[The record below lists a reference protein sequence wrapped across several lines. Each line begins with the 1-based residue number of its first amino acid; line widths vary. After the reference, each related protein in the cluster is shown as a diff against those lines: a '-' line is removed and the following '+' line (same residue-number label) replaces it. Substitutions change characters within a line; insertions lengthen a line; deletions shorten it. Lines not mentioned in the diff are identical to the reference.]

1 MLQINSIYL
10 GAMPNG
16 AHYSYHSDR
25 VFPRANADEN
35 VKAIA
40 APALAT
46 YESAIQKED
55 AALKLSNKSLTTD
68 DIVAADKE
76 QDKLLGKYKK
86 AVKSYLDFPNADIA
100 KAAKVLNQHLTD
112 YSIKT
117 TWQIDKEAGMVKNL
131 VNDLKDKYATEVETL
146 GLSVF
151 VTELTRANST
161 LIELLN
167 LRTEERMTQEIGAM
181 KAARAEVD
189 NAYRTLI
196 LIVNAYMVVEGE
208 EKYSD
213 FALFMNAL
221 IKEFKQNVLGQS
233 GNSSNSAT
241 DLNPTPEEDSDEDE
255 EMPDEL

>member
-1 MLQINSIYL
+1 M
-10 GAMPNG
+10 
-16 AHYSYHSDR
+16 
-25 VFPRANADEN
+25 
-35 VKAIA
+35 
-40 APALAT
+40 
-46 YESAIQKED
+46 
-55 AALKLSNKSLTTD
+55 
-68 DIVAADKE
+68 
-76 QDKLLGKYKK
+76 
-86 AVKSYLDFPNADIA
+86 
-100 KAAKVLNQHLTD
+100 
-112 YSIKT
+112 
-117 TWQIDKEAGMVKNL
+117 
-131 VNDLKDKYATEVETL
+131 
-146 GLSVF
+146 
-151 VTELTRANST
+151 TRANST

-241 DLNPTPEEDSDEDE
+241 DLNPTPEEDSNEDE